1 MGKKYR
7 GDGGGNGAGERK
19 RRSTGAGERK
29 RRNNDKMKHRDEQLC
44 CFLCN
49 A

>member
-19 RRSTGAGERK
+19 RRNS
-29 RRNNDKMKHRDEQLC
+29 DKMKHRDEQLC
-44 CFLCN
+44 CFLCK